1 MGNVRLRQVALAALN
16 GAKVIHQL
24 GATFGLSTGYEDPA
38 VAGFGLENRV
48 FALGDQFL
56 EIVSPVTDTAPVLR
70 FLKKTGRRSAG
81 YMVILG
87 VDSVIPYRE
96 RAEALGCRVMLESDS
111 ETWSTL
117 HLHPRDMGSLLS
129 VDQDKGGDWI
139 PAGPDWREWSKANVI
154 TGIAGVRIATADPV
168 AMANRWAALL
178 GVPSSSGG
186 TLHLSQG
193 TIKFVPVTSGIDGLI
208 AVDLTSSEEG
218 RLGECHTIAGTQF
231 QIVKVA

>member
-24 GATFGLSTGYEDPA
+24 GATLGLSTGYEDPA
-38 VAGFGLENRV
+38 VAVFGLENRV

-87 VDSVIPYRE
+87 VDSVVPYRE
-96 RAEALGCRVMLESDS
+96 RAEALDCRVMVESES

-117 HLHPRDMGSLLS
+117 TFTPTTWAPSYRLTKTRVAIGFPRALIGGS
-129 VDQDKGGDWI
+129 
-139 PAGPDWREWSKANVI
+139 GPKPMSLRVS
-154 TGIAGVRIATADPV
+154 
-168 AMANRWAALL
+168 L
-178 GVPSSSGG
+178 G
-186 TLHLSQG
+186 
-193 TIKFVPVTSGIDGLI
+193 
-208 AVDLTSSEEG
+208 
-218 RLGECHTIAGTQF
+218 
-231 QIVKVA
+231 